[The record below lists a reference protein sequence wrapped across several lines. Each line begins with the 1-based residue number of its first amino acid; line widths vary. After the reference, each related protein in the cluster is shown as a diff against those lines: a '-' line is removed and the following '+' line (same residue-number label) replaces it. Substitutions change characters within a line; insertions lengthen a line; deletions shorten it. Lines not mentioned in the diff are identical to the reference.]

1 MPLVGAIDQS
11 DISESL
17 SALQP
22 VSLEVIRYG
31 TDSAQLF
38 DALLAQHHY
47 LGYSYPIGA
56 NVRYLVRDRNG
67 RVLAC
72 AVWSSAALKVKSRDA
87 WLGWSAEQRMAGL
100 CRLANNTRFCV
111 LPWVR
116 VPHLAS
122 HLLGLMVRRLRV
134 DWKVATGNSLALVE
148 TFVDESRFKGT
159 CYTAANWLN
168 LGRTV
173 GRTRDDITRTITAP
187 IKQVRVLSLMPFD
200 HLRRELTG

>member
-1 MPLVGAIDQS
+1 
-11 DISESL
+11 
-17 SALQP
+17 
-22 VSLEVIRYG
+22 
-31 TDSAQLF
+31 
-38 DALLAQHHY
+38 
-47 LGYSYPIGA
+47 
-56 NVRYLVRDRNG
+56 
-67 RVLAC
+67 
-72 AVWSSAALKVKSRDA
+72 
-87 WLGWSAEQRMAGL
+87 MAGL

-200 HLRRELTG
+200 HLRRELAG